1 MSEPA
6 PNRMNPQIQLLV
18 RDPQCDLC
26 KMSNEAQGK
35 DVCVTASGPTQADV
49 LVVTKGPLSG
59 KGHKEMSTY
68 LARAGIDPE
77 RVAFTAAVKCRA
89 WDLDPGKTDLKACR
103 PYLEQEIAAIGPR
116 FILALGNEAMYSLVG
131 KSGIMKHRGVVYE
144 KGNAKVLPTISPSMI
159 YRNPGL
165 KGGFEADLKYFD
177 RMIRGTDDDEDFQ
190 YTACHTLADLR
201 ALIDALQYAEVVA
214 FDVETN
220 GYDEFASDA
229 ALVSLAVTLAYDDP
243 SAPTSVW
250 AVPLMHP
257 ESPWRRQWRRVI
269 DKLAPHLDAVP
280 KAVAHNGKFD
290 CRWLRQ
296 FGVKRTLTF
305 DTMLAAHT
313 LDENRPKGLKPLAQQ
328 LLGVKPWAISTKDLL
343 ETPIDE
349 VLEYNAK
356 DTFYTLGLYREFKKQ
371 LGLAENRRKLKIFG
385 LIMMPCSEIFVD
397 VEREGVWTDVEK
409 MMTNWQIAQRE
420 LEAIDEELGTFV
432 PDDAPYAV
440 NWNASNF
447 ARWFLF
453 EHLGLPVMAR
463 GKVKDDGS
471 QGMPSMAE
479 AIMLD
484 LRDKH
489 PHRVLDLMI
498 ERTKWAKYTSAFFS
512 AYAEQVDSNDRIHTT
527 FKLTGTVTG
536 RLSSGKPD
544 QDKVTSRKQN
554 RGVNLQ
560 QVPRDDF
567 VRGIFGA
574 PPGSFFVEA
583 DYSQVELRV
592 AAFIARETT
601 MLHLYATGQ
610 DIHMTMAMRMTGK
623 PAHAV
628 TKEERKKAKAVNFG
642 FLYGMGV
649 SKFIETAWSNYGV
662 RVSEQ
667 ESKAFR
673 DAFFGQFP
681 MLLRWHA
688 RQRSLVRKY
697 KRVESPLGR
706 VRHLPDID
714 SPNQQVSSEAERQA
728 INSPVQSFASDMALL
743 AMVRITREFRRR
755 GMRAHPI
762 GTVHDAIN
770 WEVPEAEMAEAL
782 PLIKHGMENLPLEKQ
797 FGIHLDVPIIADL
810 KAGFRWG
817 GATEL
822 SVDQVHNWKG
832 LPAA

>member
-1 MSEPA
+1 
-6 PNRMNPQIQLLV
+6 
-18 RDPQCDLC
+18 
-26 KMSNEAQGK
+26 MSNEAQGK
-35 DVCVTASGPTQADV
+35 DVCVTGSGPARAKV
-49 LVVTKGPLSG
+49 MVVTKAPLSG
-59 KGHKEMSTY
+59 KGHKELSTY
-68 LARAGIDPE
+68 LARAGVDPAG
-77 RVAFTAAVKCRA
+77 VVFTAAVKCRA
-89 WDLDPGKTDLKACR
+89 WELEPGKTDLKACR
-103 PYLEQEIAAIGPR
+103 PYLDREIEAVGPR
-116 FILALGNEAMYSLVG
+116 FILALGNEAMYSLTG

-144 KGNAKVLPTISPSMI
+144 RGNAKILPTISPAMI

-177 RMIRGTDDDEDFQ
+177 RMVRGTDDDEDFQ
-190 YTACHTLADLR
+190 YTACHTLDDLR
-201 ALIDALQYAEVVA
+201 AMVAALQAADVA
-214 FDVETN
+214 VFDVETN

-229 ALVSLAVTLAYDDP
+229 ALVSLAVTCASNDP
-243 SAPTSVW
+243 TAPVSVW

-257 ESPWRRQWRRVI
+257 ESPWRRQWRRVL
-269 DKLAPHLDAVP
+269 DKLQPYLDAVP

-296 FGVKRTLTF
+296 FGVRRTLTF

-328 LLGVKPWAISTKDLL
+328 LLGVKPWAISTRDLL
-343 ETPIDE
+343 ETPIED

-356 DTFYTLGLYREFKKQ
+356 DTFYTHGLYRIFKEQ
-371 LGLAENRRKLKIFG
+371 LGRPENRRKLRIFG
-385 LIMMPCSEIFVD
+385 HIMMPCSEIFVD

-409 MMTNWQIAQRE
+409 LMTNWQIAQRE
-420 LEAIDEELGTFV
+420 LEDIDQELNSFV
-432 PDDAPYAV
+432 PEDAPYAV
-440 NWNASNF
+440 NFNPSNF

-463 GKVKDDGS
+463 GKRKDDGS
-471 QGMPSMAE
+471 EGMPSMAE
-479 AIMLD
+479 AILLD
-484 LRDKH
+484 LQDKH
-489 PHRVLDLMI
+489 PHRALELML
-498 ERTKWAKYTSAFFS
+498 ERTKWVKYTTAFFS
-512 AYAEQVDSNDRIHTT
+512 AYAEQVDDNDRIHTT

-544 QDKVTSRKQN
+544 QDKVTSRKQS

-583 DYSQVELRV
+583 DYSQIELRV
-592 AAFIARETT
+592 AAFLARETT

-610 DIHMTMAMRMTGK
+610 DIHMAMACRMTGK

-649 SKFIETAWSNYGV
+649 LKFMGTAWSNYGV
-662 RVSEQ
+662 RVSEA

-688 RQRSLVRKY
+688 RQRSLVAKY

-714 SPNQQVSSEAERQA
+714 SPNQGVRSEAERQA

-770 WEVPEAEMAEAL
+770 WEVPENEMPVAL
-782 PLIKHGMENLPLEKQ
+782 PLIKDGMENLPLRQQ
-797 FGIHLDVPIIADL
+797 FGVNLDVPIVADL

-822 SVDQVHNWKG
+822 STDDIYDWRG